1 MSRQEPTPFLSHGMP
16 SDLHDMRRMNRNR
29 ILRSIITRGPATR
42 AELSRRTGMSRP
54 TVSVIANELLTSG
67 VLMEGDRVSSGG
79 APGTL
84 LEIAKDTGVTLVV
97 DLREVEHVTLA
108 TVSPGGEV
116 VKRMVTSVRDEA
128 DVVDQVAEF
137 AATVERASLIG
148 VAIAVHGFIDPSGQ
162 WQYDATRALDVSVID
177 QLRKKLRMDVWPVN
191 ATDAMT
197 LADLRD
203 SDEGL
208 AAQATVVVRG
218 IAIGLVI
225 DGNLLVGTKRP
236 AGDIAHLVVDDDGP
250 VCDVCGKTCLFA
262 TIAQLYTE
270 QDTALTRLRSADG
283 IAAVMAPVCAVAEVE
298 EVVLALLP
306 DACAE
311 EICRLTQTR
320 LRELLPF
327 EQAPVVRLS
336 TLGEDAVLVGAALM
350 YLHKRLI

>member
-1 MSRQEPTPFLSHGMP
+1 MSRQEPTPFLSKGMP
-16 SDLHDMRRMNRNR
+16 GDLHDMRRINRNR

-97 DLREVEHVTLA
+97 DLREVEHVIMA
-108 TVSPGGEV
+108 TVSPGGEI
-116 VKRMVTSVRDEA
+116 VKRVVTSVRNEA
-128 DVVDQVAEF
+128 DLVSQVGAF
-137 AATVERASLIG
+137 ASTVERSSLIG
-148 VAIAVHGFIDPSGQ
+148 AAIAVHGFIDPAGT

-225 DGNLLVGTKRP
+225 DGSMLTGTKRP
-236 AGDIAHLVVDDDGP
+236 AGDVAHLVVAHDGP
-250 VCDVCGKTCLFA
+250 MCDECGKTCLFA
-262 TIAQLYTE
+262 TVAQLYTGGDTQLARE
-270 QDTALTRLRSADG
+270 QSAAG

-298 EVVLALLP
+298 EIVLALLP

-311 EICRLTQTR
+311 EVCTRTQAN
-320 LRELLPF
+320 LRALLPF

-336 TLGEDAVLVGAALM
+336 TMGEDAVLVGAALM

>member
-1 MSRQEPTPFLSHGMP
+1 
-16 SDLHDMRRMNRNR
+16 
-29 ILRSIITRGPATR
+29 
-42 AELSRRTGMSRP
+42 MSRP

-97 DLREVEHVTLA
+97 DLREVDHVILA

-116 VKRMVTSVRDEA
+116 VKRATTSVRDEA
-128 DVVDQVAEF
+128 ELLARVGEF

-148 VAIAVHGFIDPSGQ
+148 AAIAVHGFIDPSGH
-162 WQYDATRALDVSVID
+162 WQYDATRAMDVSVLD
-177 QLRKKLRMDVWPVN
+177 QLRKQLRMDVWPVY
-191 ATDAMT
+191 ATDAIT

-225 DGNLLVGTKRP
+225 DGHILTGSKRP
-236 AGDIAHLVVDDDGP
+236 AGDIAHIVVADDGP
-250 VCDVCGKTCLFA
+250 VCTECGKTCLFA
-262 TIAQLYTE
+262 TVGQLYLG
-270 QDTALTRLRSADG
+270 QDTALARQESATG

-298 EVVLALLP
+298 EIVLALLP

-311 EICRLTQTR
+311 EVCQTTQAR

-327 EQAPVVRLS
+327 EHTPTVRLS
-336 TLGEDAVLVGAALM
+336 TQGEDAVLIGAALM

>member
-1 MSRQEPTPFLSHGMP
+1 MSRQEPTPFLSHGTP
-16 SDLHDMRRMNRNR
+16 SDLHDMRRINRNR

-54 TVSVIANELLTSG
+54 TVSIIANELLTSG
-67 VLMEGDRVSSGG
+67 VLMEGSRVSSGG

-97 DLREVEHVTLA
+97 DLREVEHVTMA
-108 TVSPGGEV
+108 TVSPGGEI
-116 VKRMVTSVRDEA
+116 VKRKVTSVVDEA
-128 DVVDQVAEF
+128 DVVTQVGDF
-137 AATVERASLIG
+137 AQTVERASLIG
-148 VAIAVHGFIDPSGQ
+148 AAIAVHGFIDPSGQ
-162 WQYDATRALDVSVID
+162 WQYDATHALDVSVID
-177 QLRKKLRMDVWPVN
+177 QLRRKLRMDVWPVN

-225 DGNLLVGTKRP
+225 DGHLLTGSKRP
-236 AGDIAHLVVDDDGP
+236 AGDVAHIVVAEDGP
-250 VCDVCGKTCLFA
+250 VCVECGKPCLFA
-262 TIAQLYTE
+262 TVAQLYTGG
-270 QDTALTRLRSADG
+270 DTDVARHQSASG

-298 EVVLALLP
+298 EIVLALLP
-306 DACAE
+306 QACAE
-311 EICRLTQTR
+311 DVRARTQASI
-320 LRELLPF
+320 RELLPF
-327 EQAPVVRLS
+327 DQAPVVRLS